1 MKYHH
6 HNNATQLNEIR
17 QVYAIPKLRVQLK
30 TITKNCQDCKI
41 NHAIPKPPQMASL
54 PPARL
59 ATFTRPFSF
68 IGIDYFGPLIVKVG
82 RRSEKRW
89 GVLLTCLT
97 IRAVHIEISH
107 TLSTDSCLMCL
118 RNFMARR
125 GTPKEI
131 YSDCGTIFKG
141 ATRELQEAICNI
153 DQSSLATAITT
164 ENTKWLFNPPASPH
178 MGGSWERLVRSVKTT
193 LQKITPTRNPSDEL
207 LRSML
212 MEVENV
218 INSRPL
224 TYVPLDSEDDEALT
238 PNHFLLR
245 SSSGCIPMGQYDS
258 GILLKRNWMVSQ
270 QFTNHFW
277 KRWIRE
283 YLPTLTRRTK
293 WLEPA
298 KPLEV
303 GNIVIIVDETLPRNV
318 WPKGRIT
325 EVMKSKD
332 GQVRR
337 AKVKTA
343 NGTYERPAVKLAVL
357 DVEIQNN
364 FQPPISQDGI
374 K

>member
-89 GVLLTCLT
+89 GVLITCLT

-125 GTPKEI
+125 GTPKKI
-131 YSDCGTIFKG
+131 YSDCGTNFKG

-238 PNHFLLR
+238 PNHFLLG
-245 SSSGCIPMGQYDS
+245 SSSGCKPMGQYDDS

-357 DVEIQNN
+357 DVEI
-364 FQPPISQDGI
+364 P